1 MNCVDGNAGEYLKNF
16 STSKFLSFKL
26 TVNCFTSWQC
36 TYFCFVVLGLQQREN
51 VQRKSSESFMVSCLS
66 SSSFSIYSC
75 SNHSHHTHHPYHSN
89 NTEESWGR
97 ARTFWCRICKLM
109 MAWLKHF
116 ETLSILLWI
125 PVSYQSWGP
134 FLEIPGNLTGPKSWF
149 LCLLFHLISKI
160 VCLTPL
166 HSIINVHILPTVFL
180 YISNGT
186 DKMNFLIIRSFFNW

>member
-26 TVNCFTSWQC
+26 PVNCFTSWQC
-36 TYFCFVVLGLQQREN
+36 TYFCFVVLGIQQREN

-66 SSSFSIYSC
+66 PSSFSIYSC

-125 PVSYQSWGP
+125 PVSYQSWWPISWNTWQLNRPKKLILVSFVSFNLQNCLFNP
-134 FLEIPGNLTGPKSWF
+134 FTLYHQCAYSPH
-149 LCLLFHLISKI
+149 C
-160 VCLTPL
+160 
-166 HSIINVHILPTVFL
+166 FL

-186 DKMNFLIIRSFFNW
+186 NKMNFLIIRSFLNW